1 MKVEIGDIKKL
12 TATVLPT
19 NTTNKKVSWK
29 SNSANVEVIGDGYIK
44 GVKTGTA
51 IITATTTDGSNL
63 SASCRVTVISNS
75 SGILLG
81 DVDDNGFVNIDD
93 VVVLIDY
100 LLSGYVTPFNMVN
113 ADLDA
118 DSKITINDMTL
129 LIDLLLR

>member
-44 GVKTGTA
+44 GVKAGTA

>member
-1 MKVEIGDIKKL
+1 M
-12 TATVLPT
+12 
-19 NTTNKKVSWK
+19 
-29 SNSANVEVIGDGYIK
+29 
-44 GVKTGTA
+44 KTGTA

-81 DVDDNGFVNIDD
+81 DVDDNGVVNIDD